1 MRKYAYTLMAL
12 AAMSGL
18 SSCEKENAP
27 AVNTNENNNISVIYA
42 STEEGSTKTEF
53 DGAKVVWST
62 GDCFVLNGETF
73 TLSNGAGTS
82 DGEFSGILPTTDG
95 TYDAWY
101 GTDGTSLPAVQT
113 YGGISNSPMHA
124 SVEVSGGIA
133 DQISFKNLCGL
144 LKLSLKGTAIIKTI
158 TLTTNEAIS
167 GTFTVTSDAAVITGT
182 GKSISLDC
190 GSGVTLNESTDTDF
204 YIALPEN
211 TTGYTG
217 VSITLTDT
225 DGKTFKRTLKSD
237 KTLKITRSAIT
248 STSFVLG
255 TFAAPYSHGDKV
267 TIDGHDGI
275 VVDLGGTLGKVIVA
289 TMNVGAV
296 SVNGSDCF
304 GEKKTYDAACAAW
317 SGWRLPTVD
326 ELTAFCD
333 PGYPGV
339 CGDTYGVEGGT
350 GAVMWDIDGVSG
362 IDLYLPLNDN
372 DEDGNPSDI
381 YWTGTPGGDGT
392 YYYFAPAIEFDGDYP
407 PLDPDYIRKEPDAK
421 TSTFLVR
428 LFHDLP

>member
-1 MRKYAYTLMAL
+1 MTR
-12 AAMSGL
+12 
-18 SSCEKENAP
+18 CHD
-27 AVNTNENNNISVIYA
+27 V
-42 STEEGSTKTEF
+42 F
-53 DGAKVVWST
+53 
-62 GDCFVLNGETF
+62 C
-73 TLSNGAGTS
+73 
-82 DGEFSGILPTTDG
+82 
-95 TYDAWY
+95 
-101 GTDGTSLPAVQT
+101 
-113 YGGISNSPMHA
+113 
-124 SVEVSGGIA
+124 
-133 DQISFKNLCGL
+133 
-144 LKLSLKGTAIIKTI
+144 
-158 TLTTNEAIS
+158 
-167 GTFTVTSDAAVITGT
+167 
-182 GKSISLDC
+182 
-190 GSGVTLNESTDTDF
+190 
-204 YIALPEN
+204 
-211 TTGYTG
+211 
-217 VSITLTDT
+217 ITLTDT

-289 TMNVGAV
+289 TMNVGAG

-339 CGDTYGVEGGT
+339 CGDTYGVVEGGT

-362 IDLYLPLNDN
+362 IDLYLPLNDY
-372 DEDGNPSDI
+372 DEDAYPSDI
-381 YWTGTPGGDGT
+381 YWTGTPGSGDT
-392 YYYFAPAIEFDGDYP
+392 YYYFAPAIYFDGDYS
-407 PLDPDYIRKEPDAK
+407 PLEPEYIRKEPEAK